1 MGCDNSLTSELSAA
15 AFGLGALA
23 ALIADEPVEDD
34 DFQVSDRKLLAEEF
48 RKKEELG
55 MKM

>member
-1 MGCDNSLTSELSAA
+1 M
-15 AFGLGALA
+15 
-23 ALIADEPVEDD
+23 IADESAEDD
-34 DFQVSDRKLLAEEF
+34 DFQISDRKLLAEEF